1 MIHTIPWHALVGG
14 MLLGVSATI
23 LLLFI
28 GRVAGISG
36 IVSGLLN
43 PVKGESGW
51 RITFIVGMIVSV
63 FILQP
68 FGVELPVIDN
78 SNLFI
83 VAIAGLL
90 VGFGTKISN
99 GCTSGHGIVGLARFS
114 KRSIVATLTFMA
126 FAALTVL
133 VTKVTGVM

>member
-1 MIHTIPWHALVGG
+1 MIYSIPWHALAGG

-36 IVSGLLN
+36 IVSGLLK

-51 RITFIVGMIVSV
+51 RITFIVGMIGSV

-68 FGVELPVIDN
+68 FGVELPVVDS
-78 SNLFI
+78 SNLVL

-133 VTKVTGVM
+133 VTKVTGVI

>member
-1 MIHTIPWHALVGG
+1 MSYSIPWHALAGG
-14 MLLGVSATI
+14 MLLGVSASI

-36 IVSGLLN
+36 IVSGLLK
-43 PVKGESGW
+43 PVKGESSW
-51 RITFIVGMIVSV
+51 RITFIVGMIASV
-63 FILQP
+63 FILLP
-68 FGVELPVIDN
+68 FGVELPVVES
-78 SNLFI
+78 SNLVL

>member
-36 IVSGLLN
+36 IVSGVLK

-51 RITFIVGMIVSV
+51 RITFIFGMIVSV

>member
-1 MIHTIPWHALVGG
+1 MSYSIPWHALAGG
-14 MLLGVSATI
+14 MLLGVSASI

-36 IVSGLLN
+36 IVSGLLK
-43 PVKGESGW
+43 PVKGESSW
-51 RITFIVGMIVSV
+51 RITFIAGMIGSV
-63 FILQP
+63 FILLP
-68 FGVELPVIDN
+68 FGVELPVVDS
-78 SNLFI
+78 SNLVL